1 MRTTCDQSRPTFR
14 RSCPTNFSRKVPSRS
29 EIAGKQ
35 AGPVE
40 LRPPVLLEGEDEA
53 LYNRLLA
60 QVAAAVDQ
68 AHIIEEFW
76 ARDVVD
82 LMWKGLH
89 LRRLRFNLL
98 IACPAPNL
106 VACSRGE

>member
-1 MRTTCDQSRPTFR
+1 M
-14 RSCPTNFSRKVPSRS
+14 
-29 EIAGKQ
+29 
-35 AGPVE
+35 
-40 LRPPVLLEGEDEA
+40 LLEGEDEA

-76 ARDVVD
+76 VRDVVD

-98 IACPAPNL
+98 IACPAPAS
-106 VACSRGE
+106 VVCSRGE